1 MAAREPDTRHRARD
15 RGARAR
21 GEELGRAAPHFRR
34 ADRYG
39 ASGAQSH
46 EHLQRVPAPGAGR
59 RRRRGRRARTGPH
72 GEGVGAARHA
82 RPARPG
88 GDGRAVSRGGRG
100 STRRAPHRALVAR
113 DTGGAGAARRQ
124 DRRHRDA
131 LRRAPPAGRDPLMRV
146 TVLTGGAT
154 AERAVAFAGA
164 VQIVAALRQ
173 RGHTVSVVDTA
184 AGLLT
189 RADEARLLT
198 SAVGREP
205 PPVVELDERERA
217 FLSNGLAALPDVTG
231 ADVLFLCLHAGRG
244 EGGTL
249 QAVLDVIGVPYTG
262 SGALASALAMDKD
275 FSKRLFRAAGVP
287 VPAWFMSPVAAEDV
301 TTALGWPVI
310 IKPSKGGS
318 TVGLTLVENAKG
330 LDQAV
335 TLAARY
341 DDEVIVEQFIPG
353 REMTVGVLGD
363 VPLPVGE
370 IIPQHEMFDYECKY
384 TPGMSEEIFP
394 ARLDTTLTRQL
405 QELALTAHRALKL
418 GGYSRVDFRLSPEGD
433 IFCLEA
439 NTLPGM
445 TRVSLLPKAA
455 QAAGIEFPELC
466 ERICRLAR
474 EQDGRRGG

>member
-1 MAAREPDTRHRARD
+1 
-15 RGARAR
+15 
-21 GEELGRAAPHFRR
+21 
-34 ADRYG
+34 
-39 ASGAQSH
+39 
-46 EHLQRVPAPGAGR
+46 
-59 RRRRGRRARTGPH
+59 
-72 GEGVGAARHA
+72 
-82 RPARPG
+82 
-88 GDGRAVSRGGRG
+88 
-100 STRRAPHRALVAR
+100 
-113 DTGGAGAARRQ
+113 
-124 DRRHRDA
+124 
-131 LRRAPPAGRDPLMRV
+131 MRV

-164 VQIVAALRQ
+164 SQIVASLRG
-173 RGHTVSVVDTA
+173 RGHEVSVVDTT
-184 AGLLT
+184 AGLLG
-189 RADEARLLT
+189 RADEERLLT

-205 PPVVELDERERA
+205 PPVAELDERERA
-217 FLSNGLAALPDVTG
+217 FLSNGLAELAEVRR
-231 ADVLFLCLHAGRG
+231 ADVLCLCLHAGRG

-249 QAVLDVIGVPYTG
+249 QAILDVVGVPYTG

-275 FSKRLFRAAGVP
+275 LSKRLFRAAGVP
-287 VPAWFMSPVAAEDV
+287 VPAWFMTPVAPEDV

-310 IKPSKGGS
+310 VKPSKQGS
-318 TVGLTLVENAKG
+318 TVGLTLVKNAKG
-330 LDQAV
+330 LDAAV
-335 TLAARY
+335 ALAAGY
-341 DDEVIVEQFIPG
+341 DDEVMVEQFIPG
-353 REMTVGVLGD
+353 RELTVGVLGD

-370 IIPQHEMFDYECKY
+370 IIPKHELFDYECKY

-394 ARLDTTLTRQL
+394 AKLDTTLTRQL

-418 GGYSRVDFRLSPEGD
+418 GGYSRIDFRLSPDGD